1 MESKPRVLIN
11 MHYMEIG
18 GAERALLGLLDA
30 INTDKVSVDLFIN
43 QHTGEFMKYIP
54 SKINL
59 LPENRRYSTLERPII
74 DIVKEGHIDIAFA
87 RILAKM
93 HHWLQKNL
101 GRKKSDKPDYTIFQ
115 LVAQYTTPLLPSL
128 HKLGQYDLAVSF
140 LTPHN
145 IIARK
150 VLAKK
155 KIAWIHTDY
164 STISINPKME
174 LPIWSCF
181 DKIISISD
189 DVSTAF
195 LQQFPTLNDRIY
207 LIENIVSA
215 NLIKEQANEF
225 EPIEYESSII
235 NICSIG
241 RFCEPKNF
249 NSIPFIAQHLQK
261 RGLKFKW
268 FIIGFGDDSTIKH
281 NIKATDT
288 SEYVTILGKKPNPY
302 PYISECDIYVQP
314 SLYEGKSV
322 AVREAQALNKP
333 VIITN
338 YPTSSSQVNNGVD
351 GIICSMDNESIASAI
366 YELAMDKGKQELLT
380 QNLTCQNDQP
390 NSEIDKFYSLI

>member
-1 MESKPRVLIN
+1 
-11 MHYMEIG
+11 
-18 GAERALLGLLDA
+18 
-30 INTDKVSVDLFIN
+30 
-43 QHTGEFMKYIP
+43 MKYIP

-87 RILAKM
+87 RILAKT

-174 LPIWSCF
+174 LPIWSYF

-225 EPIEYESSII
+225 EPIEYESGII

-249 NSIPFIAQHLQK
+249 ESIPFIAQHLQK

-288 SEYVTILGKKPNPY
+288 SEYVSILGKKPNPY
-302 PYISECDIYVQP
+302 PYISKCDIYVQP

-351 GIICSMDNESIASAI
+351 GIICPMDNESIASAI
-366 YELAMDKGKQELLT
+366 YELAMDKGKQKILT
-380 QNLTCQNDQP
+380 QNLACQNDQP

>member
-30 INTDKVSVDLFIN
+30 IDTDKVDVDLFIN

-74 DIVKEGHIDIAFA
+74 DIITEGHIDIALA
-87 RILAKM
+87 RIVAKT
-93 HHWLQKNL
+93 HHWLYRCFRR
-101 GRKKSDKPDYTIFQ
+101 RKSNKPDYSIFQ
-115 LVAQYTTPLLPSL
+115 FVAKYTTPLLPSL
-128 HKLGQYDLAVSF
+128 YKLGQYDLAVSF

-145 IIARK
+145 IIASK
-150 VLAKK
+150 VIAKK

-174 LPIWSCF
+174 LPVWECF

-189 DVSTAF
+189 DVSSAF
-195 LQQFPTLNDRIY
+195 IQQFPTLTNRIF
-207 LIENIVSA
+207 LIENIISTQ
-215 NLIKEQANEF
+215 LIREQATEF
-225 EPIEYESSII
+225 EPIEYDSTLV

-249 NSIPFIAQHLQK
+249 DSIPFIAQHLQEK
-261 RGLKFKW
+261 GLKFKW
-268 FIIGFGDDSTIKH
+268 FIIGYGNDYSIKQNISTT
-281 NIKATDT
+281 NT
-288 SEYVTILGKKPNPY
+288 SDCVIILGKKPNPY
-302 PYISECDIYVQP
+302 PYLSKCDIYVQP
-314 SLYEGKSV
+314 SRYEGKSV

-338 YPTSSSQVNNGVD
+338 YPTSSSQINDGVD
-351 GIICSMDNESIASAI
+351 GIICPMDNESIASAI
-366 YELAMDKGKQELLT
+366 FELAIDKSKQDLLT
-380 QNLTCQNDQP
+380 QNLVIQNNQP